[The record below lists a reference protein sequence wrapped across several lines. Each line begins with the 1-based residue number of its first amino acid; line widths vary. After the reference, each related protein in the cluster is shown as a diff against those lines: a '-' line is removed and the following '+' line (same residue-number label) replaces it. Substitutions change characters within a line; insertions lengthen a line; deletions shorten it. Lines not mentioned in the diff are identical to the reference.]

1 MRLASGKHRMEEHT
15 MPTAD
20 TNDLSSEDIE
30 QLADFDADISPD
42 EIKRLEEAAATRERL
57 HQHKLCLVAM
67 SSSAEMLKE
76 IRRNSP
82 QEFDAMLEMVYAFQD
97 YAKSVAELSQ
107 KALYRMLV
115 IGSLTDEEIER

>member
-1 MRLASGKHRMEEHT
+1 MSRGRCKKERKEQRRSKGEVDYAADEIEH
-15 MPTAD
+15 
-20 TNDLSSEDIE
+20 
-30 QLADFDADISPD
+30 LADFDADISPD

-57 HQHKLCLVAM
+57 HQHKHCLVAM

-82 QEFDAMLEMVYAFQD
+82 QEFDAMLEMVNAFQD

>member
-1 MRLASGKHRMEEHT
+1 MKEPT
-15 MPTAD
+15 MQKDDA
-20 TNDLSSEDIE
+20 NDLSSEEIE

-42 EIKRLEEAAATRERL
+42 EIRLLEEAVATRERL

-67 SSSAEMLKE
+67 SSSAQMLKE

-82 QEFDAMLEMVYAFQD
+82 AEFDAMLEMVDRFQD
-97 YAKSVAELSQ
+97 YAKGVAELSQ

-115 IGSLTDEEIER
+115 IGSLSEDELER

>member
-1 MRLASGKHRMEEHT
+1 MRPASAKRRMEEPT
-15 MPTAD
+15 MQKDD
-20 TNDLSSEDIE
+20 TNDLSSDEIE

-67 SSSAEMLKE
+67 SSNAEMLKE

-82 QEFDAMLEMVYAFQD
+82 QEFDAMLEMVNAFQD

>member
-1 MRLASGKHRMEEHT
+1 MEEKT
-15 MPTAD
+15 TEGD
-20 TNDLSSEDIE
+20 DEQDLSSEEMAD
-30 QLADFDADISPD
+30 LADFDAEISPD

-67 SSSAEMLKE
+67 SSSAQMLKD

-82 QEFDAMLEMVYAFQD
+82 EEFDAMLDMVDAFQD

-107 KALYRMLV
+107 KAFYRMLV
-115 IGSLTDEEIER
+115 IGSLTDEELEG

>member
-1 MRLASGKHRMEEHT
+1 MRPASAKRRMEEPT
-15 MPTAD
+15 MQKDD
-20 TNDLSSEDIE
+20 TNDLSSDEIE

-82 QEFDAMLEMVYAFQD
+82 QEFDAMLEMVDAFQD

>member
-1 MRLASGKHRMEEHT
+1 MEEHK

-42 EIKRLEEAAATRERL
+42 EIKLLEEAAATRERL

-67 SSSAEMLKE
+67 SSSAQMLKE

-82 QEFDAMLEMVYAFQD
+82 VEFDAMLEMIDSFQD
-97 YAKSVAELSQ
+97 YAKGVAELSQ

-115 IGSLTDEEIER
+115 IGSLTDDELER

>member
-1 MRLASGKHRMEEHT
+1 MQPASAKRRMEEPT
-15 MPTAD
+15 MQKDT
-20 TNDLSSEDIE
+20 TNDLSSDEIE

-82 QEFDAMLEMVYAFQD
+82 QEFDAMLEMVNAFQD

>member
-1 MRLASGKHRMEEHT
+1 MQQDDL
-15 MPTAD
+15 D
-20 TNDLSSEDIE
+20 DLSSDQIE

-42 EIKRLEEAAATRERL
+42 EIKLLEEAAATRERL

-67 SSSAEMLKE
+67 SSSAQMLKD

-82 QEFDAMLEMVYAFQD
+82 EEFDAMLEMVDRFQE
-97 YAKSVAELSQ
+97 YAKGVAELSQ

-115 IGSLTDEEIER
+115 IGSLTDDELER

>member
-1 MRLASGKHRMEEHT
+1 MEEPT
-15 MPTAD
+15 MQKDD
-20 TNDLSSEDIE
+20 TNDLSSEEIE

-82 QEFDAMLEMVYAFQD
+82 QEFDAMLEMVNAFQD